1 VDRRNFLGGAAAAV
15 ALAQQPLAALANEP
29 QKKGT
34 FLLNRI
40 GPVASQIFIANAD
53 GSNERKLIDSGT
65 LDYNASFSAD
75 GQWLVFT
82 SERDGRGNS
91 NIYRARADG
100 SEVERLTDSP
110 AVDDAAALS
119 PDGSKVAFVST
130 RDGFKANIWVLD
142 LQSRKLRNLTGA
154 RGVQGRADLP
164 NGFYRPSWS
173 PDGQWVAFSS
183 DRNTEWKGHHDGAG
197 WEHTQELSVYIVRAD
212 GTGFRQVATR
222 PEYCLG
228 SPKWSPDG
236 KRIVFYETL
245 AEYTY
250 WVLRPD
256 LLPKIDS
263 QIVSVEVD
271 TGARTVHTSGPGFKL
286 GAQFIGNDEI
296 AYRLKGGPNAGL
308 CSTVPGKPVV
318 KIERLRTPA
327 WSPEG
332 AQVVYEKFTWGG
344 WKQNQPL
351 FSWDKDFDYCYTDVW
366 PAFSKD
372 GMMVLTAK
380 GENSSVDIM
389 RPDGSERKRIYD
401 VARSGLDQTLVRR
414 GLAGAFFPVW
424 SPDGEWV
431 VFGLGSWFTERGKGS
446 AKLMRVRRDGT
457 GAEVLTDDSVFNA
470 GFPSYSADGREV
482 VFRAWGKDAPVQG
495 QGHTQTQ
502 VQAQR
507 SGQAPLALN
516 QAAQAQAQAPQAPPQ
531 PYEQQMGLRVL
542 NLETRKIRVL
552 TTGYDN
558 LPIWS
563 PDGSRIMFTRG
574 VKKEGS
580 KWSNF
585 DIFTVRPDGSNLT
598 RLTTTDASD
607 GHAVW
612 SNGGKQILWNS
623 AIAGYRDEACMYDQ
637 TFQPYGQ
644 VFVMNAD
651 GSGKRQIT
659 DSIWE
664 DSTPQYV
671 PFGPR

>member
-1 VDRRNFLGGAAAAV
+1 MDRRKFLGGATAVAAAFAQAPMR
-15 ALAQQPLAALANEP
+15 ALAAQP
-29 QKKGT
+29 QKNGPL
-34 FLLNRI
+34 LLNRI
-40 GPVASQIFIANAD
+40 GPSASQIFIADAD

-75 GQWLVFT
+75 GQWIVFT
-82 SERDGRGNS
+82 SERDGLGNS

-100 SEVERLTDSP
+100 TQAERLTDSP
-110 AVDDAAALS
+110 AVEDAAVLS

-130 RDGFKANIWVLD
+130 RDGFLANIWVMD
-142 LQSRKLRNLTGA
+142 LKTRKLRNLTGVK
-154 RGVQGRADLP
+154 GVQGEAGLP
-164 NGFYRPSWS
+164 SGFFRPAWS
-173 PDGQWVAFSS
+173 PDGQWLAFSS

-197 WEHTQELSVYIVRAD
+197 WEHTQQLSIYIIRAD
-212 GTGFRQVATR
+212 GTGFQRVASR
-222 PEYCLG
+222 PSYCLG

-263 QIVSVEVD
+263 QIVSVDVD
-271 TGARTVHTSGPGFKL
+271 TGERIEHTSGPGFKV
-286 GAQFIGNDEI
+286 GPQFLSTGEI
-296 AYRLKGGPNAGL
+296 AYRRKGGAGEGL
-308 CSTVPGKPVV
+308 YSTVAGKAPV
-318 KIERLRTPA
+318 KIDNLRTPC
-327 WSPEG
+327 WSPDG
-332 AQVVYEKFTWGG
+332 KKVIYEKFTWRG

-351 FSWDKDFDYCYTDVW
+351 FSWDASRDYRYTDVW

-380 GENSSVDIM
+380 GEDSSVDIM
-389 RPDGSERKRIYD
+389 RADGSERRRIFD
-401 VARSGLDQTLVRR
+401 VTKHGGLDMGLVKR

-424 SPDGEWV
+424 SPDGQWV

-470 GFPSYSADGREV
+470 GFPSFSADGKEV
-482 VFRAWGKDAPVQG
+482 AFRAWSKDGVAD
-495 QGHTQTQ
+495 
-502 VQAQR
+502 R
-507 SGQAPLALN
+507 
-516 QAAQAQAQAPQAPPQ
+516 
-531 PYEQQMGLRVL
+531 QMGLRVL
-542 NLETRKIRVL
+542 NLESRRLRVL

-558 LPIWS
+558 LPLWS

-574 VKKEGS
+574 VKIAPGG

-585 DIFTVRPDGSNLT
+585 DIYTVRPDGSDLR
-598 RLTTTDASD
+598 RLTTHTSSD

-612 SNGGKQILWNS
+612 TPDGKQILWNS
-623 AIAGYRDEACMYDQ
+623 ASAGYRDEACLYDQ

-671 PFGPR
+671 PPVAR